1 LNVYNAYLTASLT
14 RAKKMPTIQ
23 TLLSGNKNVMKKID
37 EGAII
42 ARLKEYQRRKNA
54 SSKVNSRSGNENK
67 PV

>member
-1 LNVYNAYLTASLT
+1 
-14 RAKKMPTIQ
+14 MPKLQ

-42 ARLKEYQRRKNA
+42 TRLKEYQRRKNA